1 MDTKTLVAALNK
13 ADPERNSSY
22 QDRQVALKFAHR
34 AMDESGLSYAS
45 LGFSQEDAERIEN
58 QFSVA
63 TGHEREGSSRT
74 GYKHQWWNPFSWGG
88 QGSQASSSQ
97 QATSQQASSSSSQGY
112 TSSDYHSYDDPAS
125 PDYQFQVN
133 YEVVEDY
140 QGPVP
145 YWDGGS

>member
-1 MDTKTLVAALNK
+1 MEIKTVIAALNK
-13 ADPERNSSY
+13 ADPERNSNY
-22 QDRQVALKFAHR
+22 QDRQVALNMAHK
-34 AMDESGLSYAS
+34 AMDSQGLSYAS

-88 QGSQASSSQ
+88 QSSQ
-97 QATSQQASSSSSQGY
+97 QTTSRQGSSQQSSSNSQGY

-133 YEVVEDY
+133 YEVVQDY

-145 YWDGGS
+145 YWDGG